1 MTPWSRGSQV
11 VNGEKPLQDIQ
22 KLPSLKL
29 KFFRS
34 WKKRWVK
41 LSSESPDFQGAFAV
55 SFREG
60 NNVGS
65 WTLMGWNF
73 RSFLF
78 CWAWSIFRGKKCKRF
93 RECSKLEVGDW
104 WNIWKYDEISFIYWD
119 VMKDTYM
126 IYFRSKTHSSP
137 NILDYFTRLPLF
149 GEMIQFDSWIS
160 DGLKLPASW
169 NLDQHNSKT
178 HFANINVVK
187 YHVINFLSKT
197 R

>member
-104 WNIWKYDEISFIYWD
+104 WNYMEIWWNIIHILRCDERYIYDLLPIKNSLISKHFGLFYTFALIWGND
-119 VMKDTYM
+119 P
-126 IYFRSKTHSSP
+126 IWLLIFRWVETTS
-137 NILDYFTRLPLF
+137 
-149 GEMIQFDSWIS
+149 
-160 DGLKLPASW
+160 
-169 NLDQHNSKT
+169 
-178 HFANINVVK
+178 
-187 YHVINFLSKT
+187 
-197 R
+197 